1 MMVETSE
8 WSGGGGGGGG
18 TVVNNGTNWLWSE
31 SGGWNGC
38 CGVEG
43 SGSGRGLCLG
53 ALSVVVLV
61 TQVGDYLLGGRWSRQ
76 LLPPTFSL
84 LEPGNMYCRYNKVG
98 TTFLV
103 TCHASY
109 S

>member
-1 MMVETSE
+1 MELTGSGVRVED
-8 WSGGGGGGGG
+8 GM
-18 TVVNNGTNWLWSE
+18 
-31 SGGWNGC
+31 
-38 CGVEG
+38 GVEGSG

-84 LEPGNMYCRYNKVG
+84 LEPGNMYCRYNRYHLLSNMPCLVLVV
-98 TTFLV
+98 FLLSSSSP
-103 TCHASY
+103 ASAPLPPLP
-109 S
+109 